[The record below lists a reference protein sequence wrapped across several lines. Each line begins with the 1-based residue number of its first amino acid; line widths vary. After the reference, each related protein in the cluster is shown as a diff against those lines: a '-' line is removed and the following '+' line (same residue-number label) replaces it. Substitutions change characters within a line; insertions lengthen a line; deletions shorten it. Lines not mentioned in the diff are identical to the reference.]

1 MPARVLEIDR
11 IAATVERLAE
21 RVGDRFAGRGIAEL
35 AAELVVIGRETEAT
49 VARLQQPR
57 WGLRVLAGAVAVLAV
72 VVLGLSVSTFG
83 GFTVEGADE
92 WLTFLQAVIQ
102 DIVFLGI
109 AAVFLRGIE
118 GKVKRRE
125 ALTGLHGLRSF
136 AHVIDMHQLTKD
148 PDSALH
154 PDASAA
160 HSPERGLSRVEL
172 GRYLDYC
179 SEMLSIVNK
188 LAALYA
194 QVSQDGEVLAA
205 VRGVQDL
212 TGGLTATIWQKIMI
226 LDTVEARAR

>member
-1 MPARVLEIDR
+1 
-11 IAATVERLAE
+11 
-21 RVGDRFAGRGIAEL
+21 
-35 AAELVVIGRETEAT
+35 
-49 VARLQQPR
+49 
-57 WGLRVLAGAVAVLAV
+57 
-72 VVLGLSVSTFG
+72 
-83 GFTVEGADE
+83 
-92 WLTFLQAVIQ
+92 VIQ
-102 DIVFLGI
+102 DVVFLGI

-154 PDASAA
+154 PDEAGP
-160 HSPERGLSRVEL
+160 HSPERSLTRAEL

-194 QVSQDGEVLAA
+194 QASQDVEVLAA

-226 LDTVEARAR
+226 LDTTMAAAAPRAPTEGDRGASGPPR